1 MPMTEAAID
10 TGFLRDVY
18 VSLGEPID
26 KARPEAAWAVRVYY
40 KPFVDWIWGGC
51 ILMALGGLIAMS
63 DRRYRIKA
71 RASSARHP
79 PPRRCRRTPRG
90 LPKNRVLWPLVG
102 FDVHVVLLAVGLR
115 LNPRDV
121 PSPLVGKPA
130 PAFAL
135 PRLDTPDKEFSPR
148 EMLGEV
154 WLLNVWASWCVSC
167 RQEHPVLVELAKRQ
181 MVPLV
186 GLNYK
191 EVRGDGA
198 IDSDKVAPGDE
209 KRMVIE
215 RAAGWLRQH
224 GDPYTLS
231 VLDVD
236 GRVGIDYGVYGV
248 PETYVIDKAG
258 IIRMKHTGPITPEVF
273 SGRILP
279 LLAELSK

>member
-1 MPMTEAAID
+1 M
-10 TGFLRDVY
+10 
-18 VSLGEPID
+18 
-26 KARPEAAWAVRVYY
+26 
-40 KPFVDWIWGGC
+40 
-51 ILMALGGLIAMS
+51 
-63 DRRYRIKA
+63 
-71 RASSARHP
+71 
-79 PPRRCRRTPRG
+79 
-90 LPKNRVLWPLVG
+90 NRFLWPLVG
-102 FDVHVVLLAVGLR
+102 FVVLVVLLAVGLR

-135 PRLDTPDKEFSPR
+135 PRLDTPDKEFSPK
-148 EMLGEV
+148 EMLGKV

-181 MVPLV
+181 TVPLV

-215 RAAGWLRQH
+215 RAAGWLRKH

>member
-1 MPMTEAAID
+1 M
-10 TGFLRDVY
+10 
-18 VSLGEPID
+18 
-26 KARPEAAWAVRVYY
+26 
-40 KPFVDWIWGGC
+40 
-51 ILMALGGLIAMS
+51 
-63 DRRYRIKA
+63 
-71 RASSARHP
+71 
-79 PPRRCRRTPRG
+79 
-90 LPKNRVLWPLVG
+90 NRFLWPLVG
-102 FDVHVVLLAVGLR
+102 FVVLVVLLAVGLR

-130 PAFAL
+130 PPFAL